1 MKHKH
6 PYIASIDFDGT
17 LATTSYPLILRLK
30 PVTAKFVYALQKRD
44 DWIWI
49 LNTMRVGKELEEALA
64 FLEKNLLYPDL
75 VNENHYSRIIR
86 YGSDSNKKIGADI
99 YIDNLNYGGLKVPDP
114 EIFFDEFEKEQQRKE
129 NKK

>member
-1 MKHKH
+1 MKHT
-6 PYIASIDFDGT
+6 YIASIDFDGT
-17 LATTSYPLILRLK
+17 IAVTDYPTIIRLK
-30 PVTAKFVYALQKRD
+30 PITAKFIYALQKRN

-49 LNTMRVGKELEEALA
+49 LNTMRVGKDLEDALV

-99 YIDNLNYGGLKVPDP
+99 YIDNLNFGGLKVPDP
-114 EIFFDEFEKEQQRKE
+114 ETFFDEFEKEQQRKE
-129 NKK
+129 E